1 MGKKKKRKHRHAP
14 EIRYGEN
21 RHHLI
26 FQARHWNHGYSKLLR
41 EHMTRMLDVN
51 IHSHLHNFV
60 LHDVPK
66 PSDAEI
72 KRIWLKY
79 QEESWYVDQLDIVSL
94 ADWLAK
100 AADDAAFRACMVRQR
115 DYLYGA
121 LSKRGGIQR
130 PPP

>member
-1 MGKKKKRKHRHAP
+1 
-14 EIRYGEN
+14 
-21 RHHLI
+21 
-26 FQARHWNHGYSKLLR
+26 LR
-41 EHMTRMLDVN
+41 EHTVRMLNIN
-51 IHSHLHNFV
+51 IHTHLHNFV

-72 KRIWLKY
+72 KRMWLKY
-79 QEESWYVDQLDIVSL
+79 QEEAWFVDQLDIVAL

-100 AADDAAFRACMVRQR
+100 ACDDPAWHACMVRQR
-115 DYLYGA
+115 DYLYEA